1 MAILQRC
8 CASIHCRIVCSVRF
22 GFLTDAS
29 SSRATAVAI
38 EIGDVNMEPEPEPD
52 IEMAVPAPPRAVR
65 IPIPK
70 KVSDKENAYGMRI
83 FAFPLLVT

>member
-1 MAILQRC
+1 
-8 CASIHCRIVCSVRF
+8 
-22 GFLTDAS
+22 
-29 SSRATAVAI
+29 VAI